1 MLREEQNYIQEDKP
15 MISVKQYGDYK
26 RFQKWCHNLDEN
38 SKSASKIL
46 EKYGQLGC
54 DELEK
59 TTPKRTGLTSR
70 SWVYDISYD
79 KNGVTITWHNTN
91 IQNGKN
97 IALLIFNGHGTG
109 SGHWVEGVDYIN
121 PAMKPVFDEIGESIK
136 KEVFK
141 A

>member
-1 MLREEQNYIQEDKP
+1 

-46 EKYGQLGC
+46 EHYGDLGV
-54 DELEK
+54 EALKEY
-59 TTPKRTGLTSR
+59 TPKRTGLTSE
-70 SWVYDISYD
+70 SWVYDISYN
-79 KNGVTITWHNTN
+79 NGSATITWSNTN
-91 IQNGKN
+91 IQNGQC

-109 SGHWVEGVDYIN
+109 NGVWIEGVDYIN

-136 KEVFK
+136 KEVLK